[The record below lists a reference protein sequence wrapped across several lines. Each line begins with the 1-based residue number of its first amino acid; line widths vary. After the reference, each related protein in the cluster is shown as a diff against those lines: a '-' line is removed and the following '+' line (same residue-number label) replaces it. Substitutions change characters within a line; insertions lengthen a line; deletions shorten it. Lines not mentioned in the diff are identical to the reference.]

1 MGGSDP
7 LQILVEHDSD
17 ALFLVPGGGCHD
29 QEVVADGLGVQVVD
43 NHVAVGVGQVHTVV
57 PKGIDIQQISA
68 QAIYADSS
76 VFSTNAV
83 IKVCVC
89 CS

>member
-1 MGGSDP
+1 MGGSNS

-43 NHVAVGVGQVHTVV
+43 NHVAVRVG
-57 PKGIDIQQISA
+57 
-68 QAIYADSS
+68 
-76 VFSTNAV
+76 
-83 IKVCVC
+83 
-89 CS
+89 